1 MNDIAD
7 FVRQQGL
14 LTERGNASAGGVTL
28 MGKVRVNG
36 EEADPIWKVRPQQP
50 RSLMPPPPPP
60 PRQLIVL
67 PALPLVQLA
76 RSAFPGEVTWNFAG
90 IFLFDAAG
98 LCVGRFDLDG
108 DTADVDDL
116 LGVIVMRRRACV
128 KGPLH
133 NGLLWSRR
141 QCSQVGFKADCKAGQ
156 ASLQGARGAGTERE
170 VIIRKLLVIKHFMH
184 RCRASRSPLC

>member
-108 DTADVDDL
+108 DTVDVDDL

-128 KGPLH
+128 KGIPFTMDCCGVGDNAAKLV
-133 NGLLWSRR
+133 SK
-141 QCSQVGFKADCKAGQ
+141 QIAKQVRLAFKGPEVPAQ
-156 ASLQGARGAGTERE
+156 RGR
-170 VIIRKLLVIKHFMH
+170 
-184 RCRASRSPLC
+184 